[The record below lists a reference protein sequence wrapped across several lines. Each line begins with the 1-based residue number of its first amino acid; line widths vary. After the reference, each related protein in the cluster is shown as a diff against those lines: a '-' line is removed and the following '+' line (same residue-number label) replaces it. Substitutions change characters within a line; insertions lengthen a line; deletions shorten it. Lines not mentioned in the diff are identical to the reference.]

1 MDVPSQGTVAVGD
14 KITASL
20 WNDDVRDAVNFLTD
34 PPRCKLRKSVTQV
47 IPTAT
52 NTAITWDTEVYD
64 TDTMHD
70 NATNNTRITFTTAGT
85 YLITLNAMWGAS
97 ATGTR
102 RIVIEKNGT
111 TYGTGTAVITP
122 FATPGVNFAYNGAT
136 VSVEAQF
143 SAGEYILVWGY
154 QDSTAN
160 LNFAGTA
167 EGYSNIS
174 ARWVA
179 T

>member
-1 MDVPSQGTVAVGD
+1 MAVPSQETVAVGD

-20 WNDDVRDAVNFLTD
+20 WNDDVRDAVNFLIS

-47 IPTAT
+47 IPNAT
-52 NTAITWDTEVYD
+52 TTAITWDAEVYD

-97 ATGTR
+97 GTGTR

-111 TYGTGTAVITP
+111 TYGSGTFVITP

-143 SAGEYILVWGY
+143 SATDYIIVWCY

-160 LNFAGTA
+160 LNLAGTA

-179 T
+179 S

>member
-1 MDVPSQGTVAVGD
+1 MAVPSQETVAVGD

-20 WNDDVRDAVNFLTD
+20 WNDDVRDAVNFLIS
-34 PPRCKLRKSVTQV
+34 PPRCKLRKSVTQS
-47 IPTAT
+47 IPNAVY
-52 NTAITWDTEVYD
+52 TAITWDTEVYD

-70 NATNNTRITFTTAGT
+70 NVTNNTRITFTTAGT
-85 YLITLNAMWGAS
+85 YLITLNAMWGS
-97 ATGTR
+97 SGTGAR

-111 TYGTGTAVITP
+111 TYGTGTFVITP
-122 FATPGVNFAYNGAT
+122 FATPGVAFAYNGAT

-143 SAGEYILVWGY
+143 SANDYIIVWGY
-154 QDSTAN
+154 QDAGTS

-174 ARWVA
+174 ARWIA